1 MLESS
6 AIVWRQYWTI
16 LGNTRKYYNCGQP
29 CPKCLCTGEQGRAY
43 LKLLTRSVWLH
54 SPFTKVPFLFAS
66 WGSNFS
72 MELYGKIQIIPSIEH
87 SYGKFSNKLL
97 GGFIGN
103 GFKCLRN
110 QVHMPFSFYRMRG
123 RSGPV
128 SESKFELKTLKVSN
142 DTLNVSA
149 PLIFQLHDK
158 NHKNKTVF
166 FLLDILL
173 WRDHNF
179 K

>member
-1 MLESS
+1 
-6 AIVWRQYWTI
+6 
-16 LGNTRKYYNCGQP
+16 
-29 CPKCLCTGEQGRAY
+29 
-43 LKLLTRSVWLH
+43 
-54 SPFTKVPFLFAS
+54 
-66 WGSNFS
+66 
-72 MELYGKIQIIPSIEH
+72 MELYGKIQIIPSIEP
-87 SYGKFSNKLL
+87 SYRKFSNNTG

-103 GFKCLRN
+103 GFKCLRRVFILLRN
-110 QVHMPFSFYRMRG
+110 QVRMPFCFYRMRG

-149 PLIFQLHDK
+149 TLIFQLHAK

-179 K
+179 KYGPYLATDVNFVEKISGEAKAQRDIF

>member
-1 MLESS
+1 
-6 AIVWRQYWTI
+6 
-16 LGNTRKYYNCGQP
+16 
-29 CPKCLCTGEQGRAY
+29 
-43 LKLLTRSVWLH
+43 
-54 SPFTKVPFLFAS
+54 
-66 WGSNFS
+66 
-72 MELYGKIQIIPSIEH
+72 MELYGKIQIIPSIEP
-87 SYGKFSNKLL
+87 SYGKFSNKLRG

-103 GFKCLRN
+103 GFKCLRRVFILLRN
-110 QVHMPFSFYRMRG
+110 QVHMSFSFYRMRG

-149 PLIFQLHDK
+149 RLIFQLHAK
-158 NHKNKTVF
+158 NQKNKPVF
-166 FLLDILL
+166 FLLDILP

>member
-16 LGNTRKYYNCGQP
+16 LGNTRKYYNSGQP
-29 CPKCLCTGEQGRAY
+29 CPKCLCTGEQGKTY

-66 WGSNFS
+66 WGSNVS
-72 MELYGKIQIIPSIEH
+72 MELYGKIQTIPSIEP
-87 SYGKFSNKLL
+87 SSGKFSNKLRG

-103 GFKCLRN
+103 GFKCLRRVFILLRN
-110 QVHMPFSFYRMRG
+110 QVHMSYSFYRMRG

-149 PLIFQLHDK
+149 RLIFQLHAK
-158 NHKNKTVF
+158 NQKTKLF
-166 FLLDILL
+166 SFY
-173 WRDHNF
+173 
-179 K
+179 

>member
-1 MLESS
+1 
-6 AIVWRQYWTI
+6 
-16 LGNTRKYYNCGQP
+16 
-29 CPKCLCTGEQGRAY
+29 
-43 LKLLTRSVWLH
+43 
-54 SPFTKVPFLFAS
+54 
-66 WGSNFS
+66 
-72 MELYGKIQIIPSIEH
+72 MELYRKIQMIPSIEP
-87 SYGKFSNKLL
+87 SYGKISNTLL

-149 PLIFQLHDK
+149 PLIFQLHE
-158 NHKNKTVF
+158 KTTKTKLF
-166 FLLDILL
+166 SFC
-173 WRDHNF
+173 
-179 K
+179 

>member
-1 MLESS
+1 MPLYWRARQGIPQITYSLS
-6 AIVWRQYWTI
+6 LASLAIYKGTLFVCFLRVKLFYGIVRQNSNNSLYWT
-16 LGNTRKYYNCGQP
+16 P
-29 CPKCLCTGEQGRAY
+29 
-43 LKLLTRSVWLH
+43 
-54 SPFTKVPFLFAS
+54 
-66 WGSNFS
+66 
-72 MELYGKIQIIPSIEH
+72 